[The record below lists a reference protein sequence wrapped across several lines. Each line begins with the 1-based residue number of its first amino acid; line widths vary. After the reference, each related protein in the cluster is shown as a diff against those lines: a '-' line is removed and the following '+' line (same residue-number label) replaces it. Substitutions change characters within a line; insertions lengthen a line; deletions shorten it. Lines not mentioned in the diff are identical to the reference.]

1 MAKQKKKKKDTKEIE
16 NQIKY
21 ETGKGKK
28 VLKEEGGMKGRRRR
42 RSGSLWRVRRD
53 GISGPK

>member
-21 ETGKGKK
+21 ETGKKRFLKRGGNERKK
-28 VLKEEGGMKGRRRR
+28 KKKK
-42 RSGSLWRVRRD
+42 W
-53 GISGPK
+53 